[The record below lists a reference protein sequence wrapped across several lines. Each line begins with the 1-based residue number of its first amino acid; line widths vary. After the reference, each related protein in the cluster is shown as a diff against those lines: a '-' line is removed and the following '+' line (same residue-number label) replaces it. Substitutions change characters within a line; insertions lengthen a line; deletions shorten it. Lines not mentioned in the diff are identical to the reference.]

1 MTSTRTNSSS
11 LKSSVHRNI
20 RAISPMQ
27 ATPGNDA
34 RKHHPAPGDECSK
47 TSQGIDVD
55 TVDLAGG
62 SNRMANPSE
71 EERGND
77 FPSTLSA
84 PSRRALIGAGC
95 TRLEDV
101 AKLSENE
108 IKQLHGVG
116 PNAIEK
122 LRQALSQTG
131 RSLAG

>member
-1 MTSTRTNSSS
+1 
-11 LKSSVHRNI
+11 
-20 RAISPMQ
+20 MQ
-27 ATPGNDA
+27 ATPGNDP
-34 RKHHPAPGDECSK
+34 RKHHPAQGDECSK

-71 EERGND
+71 EERGNEL
-77 FPSTLSA
+77 PSTLSA
-84 PSRRALIGAGC
+84 PERRALNGAGC

-101 AKLSENE
+101 AKLSEKE

-116 PNAIEK
+116 PNAIEM

-131 RSLAG
+131 RSFAGDRPSS